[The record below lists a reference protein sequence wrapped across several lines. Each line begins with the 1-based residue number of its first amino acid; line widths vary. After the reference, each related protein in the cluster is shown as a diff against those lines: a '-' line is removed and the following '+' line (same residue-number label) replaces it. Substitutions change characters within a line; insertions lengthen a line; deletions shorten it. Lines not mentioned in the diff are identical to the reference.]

1 MAITRLALRCIEYP
15 APDYLIAQACGVS
28 PGKFSLMQ
36 QGKSNVS
43 MNLAIRLA
51 AIFRCR
57 VSEVIGWA
65 SDTEEIVLDGGI
77 ADVALANDHILH
89 RSSPMI
95 QP

>member
-1 MAITRLALRCIEYP
+1 MAMTRLALRCIEYP

-51 AIFRCR
+51 SLFRCK
-57 VSEVIGWA
+57 VQEVIGWA
-65 SDTEEIVLDGGI
+65 DDDEEIVLDGGV
-77 ADVALANDHILH
+77 ADSCMA
-89 RSSPMI
+89 
-95 QP
+95 